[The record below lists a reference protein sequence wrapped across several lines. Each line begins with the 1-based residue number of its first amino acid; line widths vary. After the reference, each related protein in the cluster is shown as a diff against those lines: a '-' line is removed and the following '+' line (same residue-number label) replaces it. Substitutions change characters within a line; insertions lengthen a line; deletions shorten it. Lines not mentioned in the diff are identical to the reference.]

1 MFTAN
6 DGKSKSLPF
15 CGQGI
20 SGFRQQTGLIPA
32 AKWAIDFFPD
42 YRMLPG
48 MRCFDGSNGA
58 LQKHDGPSLSRIVVN
73 VKDDRVADLQ
83 W

>member
-15 CGQGI
+15 RGQGV
-20 SGFRQQTGLIPA
+20 SGFSQQTRFIPT

-42 YRMLPG
+42 YRMLFG
-48 MRCFDGSNGA
+48 MRCFDWN
-58 LQKHDGPSLSRIVVN
+58 N
-73 VKDDRVADLQ
+73 
-83 W
+83 